1 MTHGHR
7 QRAVGARRGGQPL
20 VGELD
25 VVGVVGRH
33 DDDLLAAVAGLGHPV
48 GVGRARDGDVG
59 APHHEVAGVPPVAGL
74 GHVGLVAPDLRRGH
88 RQVGVPV
95 VEREHRPAD
104 ERGEPGPRG
113 VADHRHRRD
122 GGEAGHAVGAPL
134 LDGVHV
140 GGGDDLGRLAPR
152 GPHQPAL
159 AAGRLVPP
167 GLVGVS
173 DDVGPGEHGVTEAL
187 LGLAVHLEEDAADV
201 GVANP
206 GGGVGVPGE
215 RRTARAA
222 AGLVL
227 GPVGTRG
234 RVVGLLRLPRDD
246 AVLDVDLPRAGA
258 GAVDAV
264 RGAHHLVVAPAVAVE
279 AVARPAALGV
289 QAPSVVGDLGAGE
302 EPPGADEGLRQWSVQ
317 SCCAAR
323 GARLVVPAH
332 ASSSCSGV
340 CHVLVVGSV
349 LVVTGVVCRTV
360 RCEGRARSG
369 ARGLDLLPA
378 LGVEHGQGRGE
389 DAVLLLEDV
398 VAQQLERGQSRL
410 GQPGR
415 PEGRRP
421 RLGQDAPRWAGARA
435 RAPRCGRGT
444 PRPCSGKSPPSS
456 TAVCGPRISA
466 IRPAVLAAPSTFPS
480 RRKRA
485 DLRDLG
491 DHGVVLAGELADGG
505 DLLAAAVLTHQA
517 AGFRP
522 SWCGGTP
529 VGSGRSVSGEQPARP
544 AATMASR
551 ARPRRRSRYGRR
563 RRP

>member
-1 MTHGHR
+1 MPWSPSCRGVRAPGPQERQVGELAGVVLEVLDLAVDEELLEHHVAHGHR

-25 VVGVVGRH
+25 VVGVVGGD

-48 GVGRARDGDVG
+48 GVGRAGDGDVG

-95 VEREHRPAD
+95 VEREHRAAD
-104 ERGEPGPRG
+104 ERGEPGARG

-122 GGEAGHAVGAPL
+122 GGEAGHPVGAPL

-140 GGGDDLGRLAPR
+140 GGGDDLGRLTPGGA
-152 GPHQPAL
+152 HEPAL

-167 GLVGVS
+167 GLLGVS
-173 DDVGPGEHGVTEAL
+173 DDVGPGEHRVTETL
-187 LGLAVHLEEDAADV
+187 LGLAVHLEQDAADV

-289 QAPSVVGDLGAGE
+289 QAASVLGDLGAGE
-302 EPPGADEGLRQWSVQ
+302 EPAGARRGPPTADRPVLLCRG
-317 SCCAAR
+317 

-340 CHVLVVGSV
+340 CLCWSVGSV
-349 LVVTGVVCRTV
+349 VVVLGVVCRTV
-360 RCEGRARSG
+360 R
-369 ARGLDLLPA
+369 
-378 LGVEHGQGRGE
+378 
-389 DAVLLLEDV
+389 
-398 VAQQLERGQSRL
+398 
-410 GQPGR
+410 
-415 PEGRRP
+415 
-421 RLGQDAPRWAGARA
+421 
-435 RAPRCGRGT
+435 
-444 PRPCSGKSPPSS
+444 
-456 TAVCGPRISA
+456 
-466 IRPAVLAAPSTFPS
+466 
-480 RRKRA
+480 
-485 DLRDLG
+485 
-491 DHGVVLAGELADGG
+491 
-505 DLLAAAVLTHQA
+505 
-517 AGFRP
+517 
-522 SWCGGTP
+522 
-529 VGSGRSVSGEQPARP
+529 
-544 AATMASR
+544 
-551 ARPRRRSRYGRR
+551 
-563 RRP
+563 